1 MQNETTELSTTNI
14 LSLFETNKQQRLS
27 FCENLIK
34 KLEDGDANPLQVHAQ
49 IKSIE
54 DLLNTLT
61 STDKAKNKN
70 LDIAIKYKAMLMNA
84 AEKYGKSFQLFNATY
99 TMKEVGTK
107 YDYSNCGDI
116 ELNEL
121 MAQAEVLKAK
131 IEARQETLKHL
142 PLSGMLTTDEKT
154 GDTYKIYPPSKK
166 STTAVSVSL
175 R

>member
-1 MQNETTELSTTNI
+1 MQNETKELSTTNI
-14 LSLFETNKQQRLS
+14 LSLFETNKAQRIK
-27 FCENLIK
+27 FCEDLINK
-34 KLEDGDANPLQVHAQ
+34 MGDGEVNPLQIHAQ

-54 DLLNTLT
+54 DLLTTLT
-61 STDKAKNKN
+61 STDKSKNKN
-70 LDIAIKYKAMLMNA
+70 TDIALTYKSMLMNA

-99 TMKEVGTK
+99 TIKEVGAK
-107 YDYSNCGDI
+107 CNYDNCGDL

-131 IEARQETLKHL
+131 IESRQETLKHL

-166 STTAVSVSL
+166 STTSVSVSL

>member
-1 MQNETTELSTTNI
+1 MQNETKELSTTNI
-14 LSLFETNKQQRLS
+14 LSLFETNKAQRIK
-27 FCENLIK
+27 FCEDLINK
-34 KLEDGDANPLQVHAQ
+34 MGDGEVNPLQIHAQ

-54 DLLNTLT
+54 DLLTTLT
-61 STDKAKNKN
+61 STDKSKNKN
-70 LDIAIKYKAMLMNA
+70 TDIALTYKSMLMNA

-99 TMKEVGTK
+99 TIKEVGAK
-107 YDYSNCGDI
+107 CNYDNCGDL

-131 IEARQETLKHL
+131 IESRQETLKHL

-154 GDTYKIYPPSKK
+154 GETYKIYPPSKK

>member
-1 MQNETTELSTTNI
+1 MQNTELTTTNI
-14 LSLFETNKQQRLS
+14 LSLFETNKAQRIK
-27 FCENLIK
+27 FCEDLINK
-34 KLEDGDANPLQVHAQ
+34 MGDGEVNPLQIHAQ

-70 LDIAIKYKAMLMNA
+70 LDIALTYKAMLMNA

-107 YDYSNCGDI
+107 YDYSNCGDL
-116 ELNEL
+116 ELNDL
-121 MAQAEVLKAK
+121 MQQSEVLKAK
-131 IEARQETLKHL
+131 IEKKQETLKHL
-142 PLSGMLTTDEKT
+142 PLSGMLTTSEET

-166 STTAVSVSL
+166 STTSLTVSL
-175 R
+175 K

>member
-1 MQNETTELSTTNI
+1 MQTEQLSTTNI
-14 LSLFETNKQQRLS
+14 LSLFETNKAQRLK
-27 FCENLIK
+27 FCEDLINK
-34 KLEDGDANPLQVHAQ
+34 IGDGEVNALQIHAQ

-54 DLLNTLT
+54 DLLTTLT

-70 LDIAIKYKAMLMNA
+70 LDIALTYKAMLMSA

-99 TMKEVGTK
+99 TIKEVGSK
-107 YDYSNCGDI
+107 ADYSNCGDL

-131 IEARQETLKHL
+131 IESRQETLKHL

-166 STTAVSVSL
+166 STTSVSVSL
-175 R
+175 K